1 MALYKSVYY
10 YYYYYQLITETMRN
24 ILKVSVCLL
33 CGEECEFGDR
43 EDWCS
48 GISPHNCYSDAVVC
62 CHTCPALQLPD
73 AQPGKASAAQVR
85 RPMYG
90 TTYADNVPLPAIAR
104 RCCSNRSISP
114 ARRAHSSKLVAA
126 ACGGRIGQT
135 DRQADRQTDRRTPD
149 SCIDPASHTML
160 AEPAALAQRQRD

>member
-1 MALYKSVYY
+1 
-10 YYYYYQLITETMRN
+10 MRS
-24 ILKVSVCLL
+24 ILKVSVCLS

-48 GISPHNCYSDAVVC
+48 GVSPHNCYSDAVVC

-73 AQPGKASAAQVR
+73 AQPGKVRLSISCTGSAAYVR
-85 RPMYG
+85 YY
-90 TTYADNVPLPAIAR
+90 YADNVALPAIAR

-135 DRQADRQTDRRTPD
+135 DRQTDRRTDGRTPD
-149 SCIDPASHTML
+149 SCIDPAPHTML
-160 AEPAALAQRQRD
+160 LLASQ

>member
-48 GISPHNCYSDAVVC
+48 GVSPHNCYSDAVVC
-62 CHTCPALQLPD
+62 CHTCPALQLPH

-90 TTYADNVPLPAIAR
+90 TTTLTTWHCPQSPAAAAAIDRYLLPAG
-104 RCCSNRSISP
+104 P
-114 ARRAHSSKLVAA
+114 TAA
-126 ACGGRIGQT
+126 N
-135 DRQADRQTDRRTPD
+135 
-149 SCIDPASHTML
+149 S
-160 AEPAALAQRQRD
+160 